1 MSEAEQE
8 QLEKLCQ
15 RMGADGE
22 QARVMAAQLIKRSRQ
37 IAVERG
43 IERTEAMR
51 ELIEL
56 LIKGRN
62 GEV

>member
-1 MSEAEQE
+1 MSQTEQQ
-8 QLEKLCQ
+8 QLEELCQ
-15 RMGADGE
+15 RLGADAG
-22 QARVMAAQLIKRSRQ
+22 QARRMAAQMIKRSQQ